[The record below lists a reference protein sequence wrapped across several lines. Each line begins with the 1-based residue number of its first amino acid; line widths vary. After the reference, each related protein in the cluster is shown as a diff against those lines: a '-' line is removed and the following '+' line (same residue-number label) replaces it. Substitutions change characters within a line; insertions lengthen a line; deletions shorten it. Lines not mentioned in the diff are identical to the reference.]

1 MSLCGTPEYLAP
13 EIIQSI
19 PYGESVDWWS
29 FGVLIYELI
38 NGTSPFHAFNKDP
51 MTMFETI
58 CSGEFKMP
66 NEFSGHLQDLIRGL
80 LQVDVTKRLGHMKNG
95 SRAIKEHIW
104 FQDIDWHC
112 MLNQT
117 IDPPMIPNLKDPLD
131 CSHFGKSPQMAL
143 PRSRTDQFAKQ
154 FEEF

>member
-80 LQVDVTKRLGHMKNG
+80 LQVDVTKR
-95 SRAIKEHIW
+95 
-104 FQDIDWHC
+104 
-112 MLNQT
+112 
-117 IDPPMIPNLKDPLD
+117 
-131 CSHFGKSPQMAL
+131 
-143 PRSRTDQFAKQ
+143 
-154 FEEF
+154 